1 MRRTAQSHLGALKV
15 VRLGTAF
22 QAKPYEGWF
31 IPYEI
36 KMTMKAQFRIRNDN
50 PAKRYVVF
58 GPGDSFDAKRLAKLK
73 PLADQKYAKMSP
85 KEALEAMF
93 AAYAKK
99 DAAEV
104 YKFVEGAESLE
115 SVKMEMK
122 GMGSVLGSHV
132 GEPTQAKEAG
142 CWDVPMEMTVLIKHN
157 LAMRN
162 DNKAKR
168 YVVDGGI

>member
-1 MRRTAQSHLGALKV
+1 MVHLG
-15 VRLGTAF
+15 TPF

-36 KMTMKAQFRIRNDN
+36 KLTMKARFRVRNDN
-50 PAKRYVVF
+50 PAKRYVIF
-58 GPGDSFDAKRLAKLK
+58 NQEESPDAKRLAKLK
-73 PLADQKYAKMSP
+73 PLADEKYTKMSP
-85 KEALEAMF
+85 KEAVEAMF

-104 YKFVEGAESLE
+104 YKFEEGNESLE
-115 SVKMEMK
+115 SVKMELQ
-122 GMGSVLGSHV
+122 GMGSVVGFHV
-132 GEPTQAKEAG
+132 GEPTQAKEVG
-142 CWDVPMEMTVLIKHN
+142 CWDVPVEMTVLIKHN